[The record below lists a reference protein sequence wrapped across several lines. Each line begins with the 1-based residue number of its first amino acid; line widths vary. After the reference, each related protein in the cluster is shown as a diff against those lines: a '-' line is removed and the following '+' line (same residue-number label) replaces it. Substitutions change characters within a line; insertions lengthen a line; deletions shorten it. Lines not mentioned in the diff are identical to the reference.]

1 MYIFFIFAIVGPT
14 LNNSIEAGI
23 LSFLSIFIIFLKLGL
38 TSFGGPVAHIG
49 FFYREF
55 VIKRQWLTDQ
65 KFAELVALCQVLP
78 GPASSQVGMAL
89 GMQKL
94 GHKGAIA
101 AWLGF
106 TLPSAVIMIAAAYG
120 LVFLNQLSWLII
132 GLKILAALIVLHAI
146 YKMAVKY
153 CNDRRRIFLTLMIVV
168 LVVSFQHSL
177 IQILALLLGGFFGYF
192 FLKDSINLPPIYK
205 IPSPH
210 HRPFLLIV
218 FFIFLLGLPLIQQ
231 WNSSIYLEIIDRFFR
246 VGSMVFGGGHVALP
260 LLKNELLLTG
270 AIQPQQFTVGYG
282 IAQAIPGPLFTFSGY
297 LGALMS
303 ANSSPIL
310 GGILALIAVFLPS
323 YLLITGI
330 LPYWENLRQKPWLNH
345 ALNGIHSAVVGLLI
359 AAFYDPIFKS
369 LF

>member
-1 MYIFFIFAIVGPT
+1 MNF
-14 LNNSIEAGI
+14 LN
-23 LSFLSIFIIFLKLGL
+23 IFIIFLKLGL

-55 VIKRQWLTDQ
+55 VTKRQWLTDQ
-65 KFAELVALCQVLP
+65 NYAELVALCQILP

-106 TLPSAVIMIAAAYG
+106 TLPSAIIMISATYG
-120 LVFLNQLSWLII
+120 VHFLSQFQWIVYA
-132 GLKILAALIVLHAI
+132 LKILAAVIVFQAI
-146 YKMAVKY
+146 YKMALKY
-153 CNDRRRIFLTLMIVV
+153 CRDFLRIFLTLIVAGMV
-168 LVVSFQHSL
+168 TQFQHPL
-177 IQILALLLGGFFGYF
+177 MQIFALLLGGVFGYF
-192 FLKDSINLPPIYK
+192 FLKDSNPLPHIYK
-205 IPSPH
+205 TQTKNYHSSL
-210 HRPFLLIV
+210 LLI
-218 FFIFLLGLPLIQQ
+218 FGILLLTLPLLQQ
-231 WNSSIYLEIIDRFFR
+231 FHSSIYIEIADRFFR
-246 VGSMVFGGGHVALP
+246 VGSLVFGGGHVALP
-260 LLKNELLLTG
+260 LLKNELVLTG
-270 AIQPQQFTVGYG
+270 VVQAQPFAVGYG
-282 IAQAIPGPLFTFSGY
+282 IAQMIPGPLFAFSGY

-303 ANSSPIL
+303 TSSSPLL

-330 LPYWENLRQKPWLNH
+330 LPYWEKLRQKIWLNQ
-345 ALNGIHSAVVGLLI
+345 ALNGIHSAVVGLLV